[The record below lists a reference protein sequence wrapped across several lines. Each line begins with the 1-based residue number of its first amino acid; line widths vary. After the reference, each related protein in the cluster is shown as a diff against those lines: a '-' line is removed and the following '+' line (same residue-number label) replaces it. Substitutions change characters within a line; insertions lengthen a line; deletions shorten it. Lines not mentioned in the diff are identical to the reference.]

1 MSFDAEKFRK
11 CMERFAEGAN
21 RTIENKYRNMK
32 RDLMR
37 APEEQVIKMV
47 RNGNSIAQEVAEE
60 RGLYY

>member
-11 CMERFAEGAN
+11 RMKRFAEEAN

-32 RDLMR
+32 RDFMR
-37 APEEQVIKMV
+37 APEEQVIKMA

>member
-11 CMERFAEGAN
+11 RMERFAEEAN

-32 RDLMR
+32 RGLMR
-37 APEEQVIKMV
+37 APEEQVIKMA

>member
-11 CMERFAEGAN
+11 RMERFAEGAN

-37 APEEQVIKMV
+37 APEEQVIKMA
-47 RNGNSIAQEVAEE
+47 RNGNSIAREVAEE
-60 RGLYY
+60 RGLDY

>member
-11 CMERFAEGAN
+11 RMERFAEEAN

-32 RDLMR
+32 RDFMR
-37 APEEQVIKMV
+37 APEEQVIKMA